1 MQEYS
6 HEYAYHW
13 FFYPTSTEKSAGL
26 WPIRSGCNRTKP
38 NFKVGPRVIDYY
50 SVHFVLGGEGKITI
64 GDSERRIKAG
74 DVFCL
79 FPNQTHQYITAP
91 DNPLELF
98 WLAIDGKQSSSLLNR
113 IGLTERSYHIQD
125 FINLDMK
132 NVIDELINQ
141 FKAME
146 TDVEFIRLS
155 LIYKLFHSL
164 SIRAKEKN
172 LSPVTSG
179 KWIQRSKQY
188 MDMHFADGITVN
200 DVAKYI
206 GIHRSHFT
214 TRFTSEI
221 GVSPSHY
228 LLALKMKKAVAM
240 ISDHTFTI
248 TEIAYSLGYSDLYSF
263 SKVFKKYH
271 GVSPKQFSEEKHLII

>member
-1 MQEYS
+1 MQEYF

-13 FFYPTSTEKSAGL
+13 FFYPTSIEKGGGL
-26 WPIRSGCNRTKP
+26 WPIRSGCNRAKP
-38 NFKVGPRVIDYY
+38 NFKVGPRIIDYY
-50 SVHFVLGGEGKITI
+50 SLHFVLGGEGEVTI
-64 GDSERRIKAG
+64 GEIKRRIKAG

-79 FPNQTHQYITAP
+79 FPNQTHHYITDP

-98 WLAIDGKQSSSLLNR
+98 WLAIDGKQPSTLLNR
-113 IGLTERSYHIQD
+113 IGLTEPSYHLQD
-125 FINLDMK
+125 FIDLEITI
-132 NVIDELINQ
+132 VIDELIKQ
-141 FKAME
+141 FKDMKQDDE
-146 TDVEFIRLS
+146 CIRLS
-155 LIYKLFHSL
+155 LIYKLFHTL
-164 SIRAKEKN
+164 SIRANDKN
-172 LSPVTSG
+172 LTPITSG
-179 KWIQRSKQY
+179 KWIQRSKHY

-228 LLALKMKKAVAM
+228 LLALKMKKASAM
-240 ISDHTFTI
+240 ISAHAFTI

-271 GVSPKQFSEEKHLII
+271 GVSPKQFLQEERLI